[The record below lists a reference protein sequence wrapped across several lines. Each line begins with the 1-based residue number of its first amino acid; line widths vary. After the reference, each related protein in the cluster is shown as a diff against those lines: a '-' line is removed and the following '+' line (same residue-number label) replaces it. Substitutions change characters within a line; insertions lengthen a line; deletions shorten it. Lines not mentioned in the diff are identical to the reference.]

1 MKRSIK
7 IDPLV
12 WRRALG
18 RSRGRLRL
26 DWLGQHMGTRAPP
39 RRLRKLDVAHVRE
52 L

>member
-26 DWLGQHMGTRAPP
+26 DWPGLHMGTRAPP
-39 RRLRKLDVAHVRE
+39 RLRGLNVAHVRE